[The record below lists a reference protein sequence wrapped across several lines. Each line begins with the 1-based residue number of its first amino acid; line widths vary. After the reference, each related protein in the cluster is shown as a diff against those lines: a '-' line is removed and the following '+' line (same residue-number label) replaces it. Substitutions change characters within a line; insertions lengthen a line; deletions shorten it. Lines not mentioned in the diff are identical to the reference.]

1 MPNKNNEK
9 EIELLPEELR
19 RKEVKKKEEKK
30 PPEITFYVPPEEK
43 RPEGVKV
50 SFFEKI
56 FGTKEEREKKR
67 LARQKEREEREKR
80 KAEEKAKLEALR
92 AQKETAL
99 KAEREAKKEAEKVEA
114 VEKMKIPEVRPEKK
128 RIKMRELK
136 KEAPL
141 KPSLGITLIPEAAA
155 PAYLSTKK
163 QLVIVF
169 VFVSLAFV
177 ISAMLYWAAHF
188 YQLKIKSQND
198 FVLKNIESLKKEIA
212 LYEEDKKESEK
223 VQEQLQAIKNLLT
236 SHLYWTKFFGLL
248 EKNTI
253 PDVYY
258 SNFVASSDGA
268 VALSAIG
275 KSFSSV
281 AEQIVSFEEAKD
293 FVKEVNITGASA
305 QIDPTGA
312 IMEVNF
318 EVDLKLIP
326 EVFLK

>member
-1 MPNKNNEK
+1 MPNKNKEK

-19 RKEVKKKEEKK
+19 RKEEKKKEEKK

-43 RPEGVKV
+43 KPEGVKV

-67 LARQKEREEREKR
+67 LARLKEKEEREKR

-92 AQKETAL
+92 AEKESIL
-99 KAEREAKKEAEKVEA
+99 KAEREAKKEAEKVKA
-114 VEKMKIPEVRPEKK
+114 VEKMKTPEVRPEKK
-128 RIKMRELK
+128 KIKMRELK

-155 PAYLSTKK
+155 PAYLSIKK
-163 QLVIVF
+163 QLAIVF
-169 VFVSLAFV
+169 VFVLLTFLF
-177 ISAMLYWAAHF
+177 SAALYWAMHF

-198 FVLKNIESLKKEIA
+198 FILENIESLKKEIA
-212 LYEEDKKESEK
+212 IYEEDKIEAEK
-223 VQEQLQAIKNLLT
+223 VQGQLQAIENLLT
-236 SHLYWTKFFGLL
+236 SHLYWTKFFGSL

-258 SNFVASSDGA
+258 SNFVASSNGA
-268 VALSAIG
+268 VSLSAVS
-275 KSFSSV
+275 KNFSSV
-281 AEQIVSFEEAKD
+281 AEQLVSFEEAKD
-293 FVKEVNITGASA
+293 LVKEVNITSASA
-305 QIDPTGA
+305 QIDPTGM
-312 IMEVNF
+312 ITEVNF
-318 EVDLKLIP
+318 EIDLKLVP